1 MARYTL
7 PALLDWLYGGVDP
20 SFEGNGG
27 PECAAFLS
35 HGQRLLESLVVLCL
49 SVLEVGL
56 ALSRISRPPG
66 DQQGCREHVMDKGD
80 HPCQGGCRGQ
90 GQAVG
95 KDGQEQVAGQ
105 DCQLCHRG
113 CTSGVLAQECQGGCV
128 GQERTMA
135 KEGQHCHGGC
145 CKQYDDQHCQG
156 GKNGEDVV
164 AGTQHSLEQDPA
176 AWNLHCSSKADQEN
190 VDPRAPCQ
198 HEIDGQWQ
206 GAAVR
211 NHQGAVARSGHVAS
225 WPRGPGGTQ
234 ESLGKNLLLVAL
246 CLTFGVEV
254 GFKFATKTVIYLL
267 NPCHVVTMM
276 QIFLLACP
284 PCRTA
289 MVVFRLQMHMLNGAL
304 LALLFPVVNT
314 RLLPF
319 EMEVYYVQHVMLY
332 VIPIY
337 LLRKGG
343 VYTPEPLSN
352 FWWALLAT
360 GLMFFYHF
368 SFLQVLGLV
377 TEVNLNNMLCP
388 AVSDP
393 FYGPWYRIWASGH
406 QTLMTMVHGKLIIL
420 LFYSAAPAYKYF
432 VDVLQLPAKKID

>member
-7 PALLDWLYGGVDP
+7 PAMLDWLYGGVDP

-27 PECAAFLS
+27 PECAAFLPP
-35 HGQRLLESLVVLCL
+35 GQRLLESLVLLCL
-49 SVLEVGL
+49 SLLEVGL
-56 ALSRISRPPG
+56 ALRRITGPPEQPG
-66 DQQGCREHVMDKGD
+66 GCRERVLPGD
-80 HPCQGGCRGQ
+80 ACPCQGT
-90 GQAVG
+90 AV
-95 KDGQEQVAGQ
+95 
-105 DCQLCHRG
+105 
-113 CTSGVLAQECQGGCV
+113 AQEARLCQSS
-128 GQERTMA
+128 A
-135 KEGQHCHGGC
+135 HCHGGC
-145 CKQYDDQHCQG
+145 TGRERAVPSDDQPCPVG
-156 GKNGEDVV
+156 CCKDA
-164 AGTQHSLEQDPA
+164 AGTTEEHPQGTTEQHPQGTRDQNSKGPFEQNNKPA
-176 AWNLHCSSKADQEN
+176 AKQCAQIGGHRCVLTKDQCDG
-190 VDPRAPCQ
+190 VAKITPD
-198 HEIDGQWQ
+198 DVSGQWE
-206 GAAVR
+206 GAMS
-211 NHQGAVARSGHVAS
+211 NHHQGFMTRDQNAPVAP
-225 WPRGPGGTQ
+225 WPRGAPARQ
-234 ESLGKNLLLVAL
+234 ESLGKNVLLVAL

-319 EMEVYYVQHVMLY
+319 EMEVYYIQHVMLY

-343 VYTPEPLSN
+343 IYTPEPLSN

-368 SFLQVLGLV
+368 SLLQALGLI

-393 FYGPWYRIWASGH
+393 FYGPRYRIWASGH
-406 QTLMTMVHGKLIIL
+406 QTLMTMVHGKLITL
-420 LFYSAAPAYKYF
+420 LFYSFAPAYNYF
-432 VDVLQLPAKKID
+432 VDLLQLPAKKID